1 MLKDVTLYFTN
12 HAYTVS
18 VVARN
23 QSGFDNLISLKGE
36 SGFINPVK
44 VDYSDNEFF
53 KEKLQ
58 NSINTFGEFETVV
71 SWIHSYAES
80 SHKIIAGITGNG
92 NAFCNYYHVTGSA
105 DQDPLNISV
114 NTEES
119 FKKYEN
125 ISYRKIILGF
135 VKEENNS
142 RWLTDTE
149 ISSGVIDAVNYD
161 KKLHV
166 VGTIEPWKDRP

>member
-1 MLKDVTLYFTN
+1 MLKDVALYFTN

-92 NAFCNYYHVTGSA
+92 NVFCKYYQVKGSA